1 MTVNETI
8 KILAVL
14 EAAYHNKIT
23 AGNEKMTLQLWS
35 ACFSQDPYEDVQKAV
50 LQFINTDT
58 KGFAPVPGQIHE
70 ILNSIRQRRN
80 AEAIEAAFAARL
92 ADFSYRILPE
102 SEQSACRFNIERS
115 CY

>member
-8 KILAVL
+8 KILAIL
-14 EAAYHNKIT
+14 EAAYHSKIT
-23 AGNEKMTLQLWS
+23 AGNEKMTLRLWS
-35 ACFSQDPYEDVQKAV
+35 SCFISEPYEDVQKAV

-70 ILNSIRQRRN
+70 ILKNLRQRRS
-80 AEAIEAAFAARL
+80 AIAIENAFTARFE
-92 ADFSYRILPE
+92 DFVHYVLP
-102 SEQSACRFNIERS
+102 ERS

>member
-1 MTVNETI
+1 MTMNETI
-8 KILAVL
+8 KILAIL

-23 AGNEKMTLQLWS
+23 AGNEKMTIKLWS
-35 ACFSQDPYEDVQKAV
+35 ACFANESYEDVQKAV

-70 ILNSIRQRRN
+70 ILDGLRRRRD
-80 AEAIEAAFAARL
+80 ALLIEAAYAARL
-92 ADFSYRILPE
+92 EDFSRNLL
-102 SEQSACRFNIERS
+102 SERS